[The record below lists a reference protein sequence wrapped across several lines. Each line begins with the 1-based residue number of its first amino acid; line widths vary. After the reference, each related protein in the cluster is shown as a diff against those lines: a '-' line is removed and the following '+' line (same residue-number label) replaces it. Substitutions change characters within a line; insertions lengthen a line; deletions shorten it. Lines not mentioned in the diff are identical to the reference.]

1 MAIETVPEWM
11 AGLEDED
18 LVFIKKFVLAS
29 GSLKEM
35 AGEYG
40 VTYPTVRLRLDRL
53 IQKIKLGEDTAADP
67 YIGLIKRL
75 TVNEKLDFDT
85 AKVLISAY
93 KKAKEELQMAMW
105 SVFGIISLLIALI
118 SILLPVA
125 LVVALQVWL
134 CRRKTRWLGLILP
147 GLSFLF
153 SLLLVFS
160 VGAFG
165 LINQGGSVGTLTL
178 EENGQV
184 IQQTITENG
193 MTTVYDGEG
202 NILDQYPA
210 PDAQEEQNRISME
223 GLLAVGGIFLVC
235 NIPTVVLGGI
245 WLHYKNRRDFQD
257 EIKKMNIQD
266 LG

>member
-1 MAIETVPEWM
+1 
-11 AGLEDED
+11 
-18 LVFIKKFVLAS
+18 
-29 GSLKEM
+29 
-35 AGEYG
+35 
-40 VTYPTVRLRLDRL
+40 
-53 IQKIKLGEDTAADP
+53 
-67 YIGLIKRL
+67 
-75 TVNEKLDFDT
+75 
-85 AKVLISAY
+85 
-93 KKAKEELQMAMW
+93 MAMW

-134 CRRKTRWLGLILP
+134 CRRKTHWLGLILP

-202 NILDQYPA
+202 NILDQYPD
-210 PDAQEEQNRISME
+210 PDAQEKQEAQEEIFRR
-223 GLLAVGGIFLVC
+223 LLPSAVLLFLVG
-235 NIPTVVLGGI
+235 NIPTVVLGGV

-257 EIKKMNIQD
+257 ELNKMNIQD

>member
-1 MAIETVPEWM
+1 
-11 AGLEDED
+11 
-18 LVFIKKFVLAS
+18 
-29 GSLKEM
+29 
-35 AGEYG
+35 
-40 VTYPTVRLRLDRL
+40 
-53 IQKIKLGEDTAADP
+53 
-67 YIGLIKRL
+67 
-75 TVNEKLDFDT
+75 
-85 AKVLISAY
+85 
-93 KKAKEELQMAMW
+93 MAMW
-105 SVFGIISLLIALI
+105 FVFGVISLLIALI

-184 IQQTITENG
+184 VQQTITENG
-193 MTTVYDGEG
+193 MITTYDGEG
-202 NILDQYPA
+202 NIIEQHPD
-210 PDAQEEQNRISME
+210 PDAQEKQAAQEEIFRH
-223 GLLAVGGIFLVC
+223 LLPSAVLLFLVG

-245 WLHYKNRRDFQD
+245 WLHYKNRRDFQN
-257 EIKKMNIQD
+257 ELNKMNIQD

>member
-1 MAIETVPEWM
+1 
-11 AGLEDED
+11 
-18 LVFIKKFVLAS
+18 
-29 GSLKEM
+29 
-35 AGEYG
+35 
-40 VTYPTVRLRLDRL
+40 
-53 IQKIKLGEDTAADP
+53 
-67 YIGLIKRL
+67 
-75 TVNEKLDFDT
+75 
-85 AKVLISAY
+85 
-93 KKAKEELQMAMW
+93 MAMW
-105 SVFGIISLLIALI
+105 FVFGVISLLIALI

-184 IQQTITENG
+184 VQQTITENG
-193 MTTVYDGEG
+193 MITTYDGEG
-202 NILDQYPA
+202 NIIEQHPD
-210 PDAQEEQNRISME
+210 PDAQEKQAAQEEMFRH
-223 GLLAVGGIFLVC
+223 LLPSAVLLFLVG

-257 EIKKMNIQD
+257 ELNKMNIQD

>member
-1 MAIETVPEWM
+1 
-11 AGLEDED
+11 
-18 LVFIKKFVLAS
+18 
-29 GSLKEM
+29 
-35 AGEYG
+35 
-40 VTYPTVRLRLDRL
+40 
-53 IQKIKLGEDTAADP
+53 
-67 YIGLIKRL
+67 
-75 TVNEKLDFDT
+75 
-85 AKVLISAY
+85 
-93 KKAKEELQMAMW
+93 MAMW

-134 CRRKTRWLGLILP
+134 CRRKTHWLGLILP

-210 PDAQEEQNRISME
+210 PDTQEEQNRISME